1 MKLSPLG
8 LACALAFS
16 IAAPAMAVPL
26 PFSGTLKLQ
35 ISSFP
40 TVTGNGSGVGDSAG
54 LGGSASIPA
63 GSIPLHLTAQLST
76 PVYLISGFAIGAPGQ
91 TATAVPLTP
100 GSHKALSF
108 GGLTG
113 TMGLDAGLYLLQGTS
128 AQYVLAELPIGVI
141 GVGGTAMWNYGGP
154 LIMGIIVG
162 NPYQLGAVTAMGALQ
177 GVPSTVMGTGFDNR
191 TLGGL
196 GTLQLVSPAS
206 IGLGTGGSLAMLATL
221 SITFVPEPTTALL
234 VGGGLVA
241 LGALRRRYPS
251 G

>member
-1 MKLSPLG
+1 
-8 LACALAFS
+8 
-16 IAAPAMAVPL
+16 MA
-26 PFSGTLKLQ
+26 
-35 ISSFP
+35 
-40 TVTGNGSGVGDSAG
+40 
-54 LGGSASIPA
+54 
-63 GSIPLHLTAQLST
+63 
-76 PVYLISGFAIGAPGQ
+76 
-91 TATAVPLTP
+91 
-100 GSHKALSF
+100 
-108 GGLTG
+108 
-113 TMGLDAGLYLLQGTS
+113 
-128 AQYVLAELPIGVI
+128 
-141 GVGGTAMWNYGGP
+141 
-154 LIMGIIVG
+154 IIVG
-162 NPYQLGAVTAMGALQ
+162 NPYQLGMVTAMGALQ